1 MSSTH
6 ECIRVHIVTWCHVY
20 ITNHAC
26 QRTQLHPRRHTT
38 TSTTHGHTRKS
49 TPDTSTGPMSP
60 LSHYPIPRLPHH
72 HPGITKTDPFF
83 LCGKCFFFLTVQLL
97 ILTKCI
103 TVYLGFHHRD
113 NVKTKTHHLDGSP
126 RHHHVSNDQR
136 EGQQQGKWD
145 RASVDREEMAVTM
158 RKGPN
163 DAGRVVW
170 ALGKFFFY
178 YSLHLTTNYYK

>member
-1 MSSTH
+1 MPASALNFTLDD
-6 ECIRVHIVTWCHVY
+6 IRRPAPHTATLGNQHL
-20 ITNHAC
+20 TR
-26 QRTQLHPRRHTT
+26 QRVPCRHCPTT
-38 TSTTHGHTRKS
+38 PYH
-49 TPDTSTGPMSP
+49 D
-60 LSHYPIPRLPHH
+60 YPIITRELRKRVQTSRL
-72 HPGITKTDPFF
+72 DPFF

-103 TVYLGFHHRD
+103 TIYLGFHHRD

-136 EGQQQGKWD
+136 EGQRQGKWD
-145 RASVDREEMAVTM
+145 RASVDREEMAVTT

-170 ALGKFFFY
+170 ALGKFFFLLLFA
-178 YSLHLTTNYYK
+178 SNY